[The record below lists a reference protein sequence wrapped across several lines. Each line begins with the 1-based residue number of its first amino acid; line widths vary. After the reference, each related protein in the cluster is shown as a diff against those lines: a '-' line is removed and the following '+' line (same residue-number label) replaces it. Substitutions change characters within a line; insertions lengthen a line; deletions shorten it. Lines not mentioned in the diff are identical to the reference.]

1 MRDREGT
8 PFDHRPDAEL
18 GAALLAALD
27 AGDPAGFVAGV
38 VARFDAARSPARAWD
53 VLGRWA
59 GRGIAAAAV
68 VAALAAAL
76 VGRGAAEPV
85 SLDEAL
91 VASSD
96 PATSVTTALLVGDRP
111 PDPGAVF
118 AAVVGAER

>member
-1 MRDREGT
+1 MKERGAT

-38 VARFDAARSPARAWD
+38 VARFDSARAPARAWD
-53 VLGRWA
+53 LLGRWA
-59 GRGIAAAAV
+59 GRGIAAALVAV
-68 VAALAAAL
+68 VALVLLRQAAA
-76 VGRGAAEPV
+76 APV

-96 PATSVTTALLVGDRP
+96 PATSMTSALLVADRP

>member
-1 MRDREGT
+1 MKDREAT

-18 GAALLAALD
+18 GGALLAALD
-27 AGDPAGFVAGV
+27 AGDSTAFVAGV
-38 VARFDAARSPARAWD
+38 VGRFDAARIPARAWD

-59 GRGIAAAAV
+59 GRGIAAAV
-68 VAALAAAL
+68 VAALAL
-76 VGRGAAEPV
+76 VLIGRAAAEPV